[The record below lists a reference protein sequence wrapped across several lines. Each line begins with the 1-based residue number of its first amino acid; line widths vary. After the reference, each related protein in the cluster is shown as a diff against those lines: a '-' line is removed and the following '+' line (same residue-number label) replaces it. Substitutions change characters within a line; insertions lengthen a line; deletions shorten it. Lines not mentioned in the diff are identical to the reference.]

1 MTNST
6 SKHSKDLKP
15 AIVGTFAQESGAMRS
30 LLTQGEDGH
39 FLIGLHYNNI
49 VDHDLAKQGGYAN
62 AHAFIAAEFKDLSQ
76 ATLSTYSLVAKS
88 FTEDL
93 AKKYGCTKLEE
104 LVMYLH
110 NKGLA
115 TPTGDPGSTQVD
127 VPQKDGTTQTK
138 NFSDCTSA
146 DLKAAKA
153 AGQPATALPAAAQ
166 SRLAAFG
173 AALLQLLGAKGKVTV
188 TAAVVNGEVE
198 WTIHKIPDG
207 LFAAIL
213 AKLAS
218 L

>member
-1 MTNST
+1 MSTPT

-15 AIVGTFAQESGAMRS
+15 LIVTTLAQEASAIRG
-30 LLTQGEDGH
+30 LITQGEDSHWQLGV
-39 FLIGLHYNNI
+39 HYNNI
-49 VDHDLAKQGGYAN
+49 VDGNLAAQGGYAN
-62 AHAFIAAEFKDLSQ
+62 AHAFFAAEFKDLSQ

-88 FTEDL
+88 FTEDI
-93 AKKYGCTKLEE
+93 AKKYGCTKLDQ

-110 NKGLA
+110 DKNL
-115 TPTGDPGSTQVD
+115 PVPSGDPATTQVE

-138 NFSDCTSA
+138 SFSDCTSA

-166 SRLAAFG
+166 TRLGAFV

-198 WTIHKIPDG
+198 WTIHKVPDG
-207 LFAAIL
+207 LFSAIL